1 MNNKGQALVEF
12 VLILPIFIIILF
24 TIIDFGTIINTKNTL
39 ENDSIDIVEL
49 IKKGE
54 DIEKIKSL
62 YKNINITITI
72 DNNYKRISL
81 EEPVKINTPGLN
93 RILYIMNKLNNK
105 GQSLVMFILIIPIL
119 LLIMILVIDLG
130 NIIVTK
136 THFDNTN
143 YLVIDYALDH
153 LEEEDLES
161 KVLGL
166 INANNGGGLETKI
179 DISNDKILV
188 TTRKEVKGLLTNSI
202 KIKTIIS
209 NYEGYIKDD
218 KKIIGRV

>member
-1 MNNKGQALVEF
+1 
-12 VLILPIFIIILF
+12 
-24 TIIDFGTIINTKNTL
+24 
-39 ENDSIDIVEL
+39 
-49 IKKGE
+49 
-54 DIEKIKSL
+54 
-62 YKNINITITI
+62 
-72 DNNYKRISL
+72 
-81 EEPVKINTPGLN
+81 
-93 RILYIMNKLNNK
+93 MNKLNNK

-166 INANNGGGLETKI
+166 INANNSGGLETKI

>member
-1 MNNKGQALVEF
+1 
-12 VLILPIFIIILF
+12 
-24 TIIDFGTIINTKNTL
+24 
-39 ENDSIDIVEL
+39 
-49 IKKGE
+49 
-54 DIEKIKSL
+54 
-62 YKNINITITI
+62 
-72 DNNYKRISL
+72 
-81 EEPVKINTPGLN
+81 
-93 RILYIMNKLNNK
+93 MNKLNNK

-136 THFDNTN
+136 THLDNTN

-153 LEEEDLES
+153 LEEEGLES

-166 INANNGGGLETKI
+166 INVNNGGGLETKI

>member
-1 MNNKGQALVEF
+1 
-12 VLILPIFIIILF
+12 
-24 TIIDFGTIINTKNTL
+24 
-39 ENDSIDIVEL
+39 
-49 IKKGE
+49 
-54 DIEKIKSL
+54 
-62 YKNINITITI
+62 
-72 DNNYKRISL
+72 
-81 EEPVKINTPGLN
+81 
-93 RILYIMNKLNNK
+93 MNKLNNK

-136 THFDNTN
+136 THLDNTN

-153 LEEEDLES
+153 LEETDLES
-161 KVLGL
+161 KVLRL

-188 TTRKEVKGLLTNSI
+188 TTKKEVKGLLTDSI

-209 NYEGYIKDD
+209 SYEGYIKDD

>member
-1 MNNKGQALVEF
+1 MDN
-12 VLILPIFIIILF
+12 I
-24 TIIDFGTIINTKNTL
+24 
-39 ENDSIDIVEL
+39 
-49 IKKGE
+49 
-54 DIEKIKSL
+54 
-62 YKNINITITI
+62 KNI
-72 DNNYKRISL
+72 
-81 EEPVKINTPGLN
+81 
-93 RILYIMNKLNNK
+93 
-105 GQSLVMFILIIPIL
+105 
-119 LLIMILVIDLG
+119 LG

-136 THFDNTN
+136 THLDNTN

-209 NYEGYIKDD
+209 SYEGYIKDD

>member
-1 MNNKGQALVEF
+1 
-12 VLILPIFIIILF
+12 
-24 TIIDFGTIINTKNTL
+24 
-39 ENDSIDIVEL
+39 
-49 IKKGE
+49 
-54 DIEKIKSL
+54 
-62 YKNINITITI
+62 
-72 DNNYKRISL
+72 
-81 EEPVKINTPGLN
+81 
-93 RILYIMNKLNNK
+93 MNKLNNK

-136 THFDNTN
+136 THLDNTN

-166 INANNGGGLETKI
+166 INVNNGGGLETKI

>member
-1 MNNKGQALVEF
+1 
-12 VLILPIFIIILF
+12 
-24 TIIDFGTIINTKNTL
+24 
-39 ENDSIDIVEL
+39 
-49 IKKGE
+49 
-54 DIEKIKSL
+54 
-62 YKNINITITI
+62 
-72 DNNYKRISL
+72 
-81 EEPVKINTPGLN
+81 
-93 RILYIMNKLNNK
+93 MNKLNNK

-136 THFDNTN
+136 THLDNTN

-166 INANNGGGLETKI
+166 IKANNGGGLETKI

>member
-1 MNNKGQALVEF
+1 
-12 VLILPIFIIILF
+12 
-24 TIIDFGTIINTKNTL
+24 
-39 ENDSIDIVEL
+39 
-49 IKKGE
+49 
-54 DIEKIKSL
+54 
-62 YKNINITITI
+62 
-72 DNNYKRISL
+72 
-81 EEPVKINTPGLN
+81 
-93 RILYIMNKLNNK
+93 MNKLNNK

-136 THFDNTN
+136 THLDNTN

-166 INANNGGGLETKI
+166 INVNNGGGLETKI

-209 NYEGYIKDD
+209 SYEGYIKDD

>member
-1 MNNKGQALVEF
+1 
-12 VLILPIFIIILF
+12 
-24 TIIDFGTIINTKNTL
+24 
-39 ENDSIDIVEL
+39 
-49 IKKGE
+49 
-54 DIEKIKSL
+54 
-62 YKNINITITI
+62 
-72 DNNYKRISL
+72 
-81 EEPVKINTPGLN
+81 
-93 RILYIMNKLNNK
+93 MNKLNNK

-136 THFDNTN
+136 THLDNTN
-143 YLVIDYALDH
+143 YLVIDYALDY

-166 INANNGGGLETKI
+166 INANNGGELETKI

>member
-1 MNNKGQALVEF
+1 
-12 VLILPIFIIILF
+12 
-24 TIIDFGTIINTKNTL
+24 
-39 ENDSIDIVEL
+39 
-49 IKKGE
+49 
-54 DIEKIKSL
+54 
-62 YKNINITITI
+62 
-72 DNNYKRISL
+72 
-81 EEPVKINTPGLN
+81 
-93 RILYIMNKLNNK
+93 MNKLNNK

-136 THFDNTN
+136 THLDNTN

-153 LEEEDLES
+153 LEEADLES

-209 NYEGYIKDD
+209 SYEGYIKDD